1 MRDVKEAEAWL
12 ESARAL
18 LENEAMG
25 EERYT
30 VAVAQSIHSIIRAN
44 DALTIKFLGK
54 RAIRHE
60 DCPRMFLDM
69 VTGNKIPPQYAN
81 LRKDILLP
89 SVQTKSQADYKGASF
104 SKKEALSWIGKAERF
119 LKASK
124 ECLNLSGEQ

>member
-12 ESARAL
+12 ESARTL
-18 LENEAMG
+18 LAREAIG

-30 VAVAQSIHSIIRAN
+30 VVVAQSVHSIIRAN
-44 DALTIKFLGK
+44 DAMTLRFLGK

-60 DCPRMFLDM
+60 DSPRMFLDM
-69 VTGNKIPPQYAN
+69 VTGNKIPPQYAS

-89 SVQTKSQADYKGASF
+89 SVQIKSQADYKGVSF
-104 SKKEALSWIGKAERF
+104 SGKEALSWIGKAERF

-124 ECLNLSGEQ
+124 NA